1 MLSDR
6 ELAILIWLLIVTL
19 ICLITLRK
27 SFLSTLINLIKALW
41 VVFRMPFAIIVN
53 LYIAL
58 IFSILWYYKIL
69 ETNLLITFSLW
80 ILLFLYPSINTI
92 YSKHNTLSIDS
103 FVKSSLSL
111 SIIFIFLVNQYTFSL
126 RFELLLVPILFFL
139 GAISEFS
146 KNKVEYKGVNRLS
159 NYLIVFLGAVIIL
172 NVVAQFILNIDDLTT
187 LMFWKS
193 FAIEL
198 YIILHLPLLYFV
210 KYYGYYEKFKIQF
223 SIKSY
228 YQLSGFKIKLFT
240 LKILFKSKFNV
251 GSLNTIW
258 DGIRK
263 NNFRHKE
270 EILRNIDSLN

>member
-111 SIIFIFLVNQYTFSL
+111 NIIFIFLVNQYTFSL

-139 GAISEFS
+139 GAISEVS
-146 KNKVEYKGVNRLS
+146 KNKVKYKGVNRLS

-263 NNFRHKE
+263 NNFRNKE

>member
-111 SIIFIFLVNQYTFSL
+111 NIIFIFLVNQYTFSL

>member
-6 ELAILIWLLIVTL
+6 ELAVLIWLLIVAL
-19 ICLITLRK
+19 ICLITLRR

-58 IFSILWYYKIL
+58 IFSILWYYNIL
-69 ETNLLITFSLW
+69 EINLLITFSLW

-92 YSKHNTLSIDS
+92 YSKHSTLSIDS
-103 FVKSSLSL
+103 FIKSSLSL
-111 SIIFIFLVNQYTFSL
+111 NIIFIFLVNQYTLSL
-126 RFELLLVPILFFL
+126 HFELLLVPILFFL

-146 KNKVEYKGVNRLS
+146 KNKVEYNMVNRLS

-172 NVVAQFILNIDDLTT
+172 NAVAQFILNIDDLTT
-187 LMFWKS
+187 LIFWKS

-228 YQLSGFKIKLFT
+228 YQLSGYNIKLFT

-263 NNFRHKE
+263 NNFRNKE
-270 EILRNIDSLN
+270 EILRNIDTLN